1 MSDGEGKLSRSE
13 RPTPRY
19 GGSAPVRR
27 TDPSAPH
34 GGEARG
40 VVGRTVPAPTVPK
53 PTIRNVAERAGVSKS
68 LVSLVM
74 RGSPHVS
81 ERRRQAVL
89 QAARELG
96 YRPNAVARSLVEGR
110 TRLIGA
116 IVADLHNPFFAE
128 FLDGLQEALH
138 TQGLRMLVGS
148 GRWDPLFEAEA
159 VEAFLE
165 MRVDGLVLLSV
176 VPELL
181 KEAAASVPVVV
192 VGERDVSGVD
202 IVVDDDELGASL
214 AVDHLVELGHRRIA
228 HIEGARST
236 TARYRRAGY
245 EKAMR
250 RHGLAD
256 QIVVESGDFTE
267 EGGYRVAQ
275 ALLSRDP
282 RPTAIFAPNDL
293 VATGVLSAA
302 DELELPV
309 PDQISIVGYDNTHLA
324 AIRHISLTSVDQPR
338 RNMGRVAAEMLTAR
352 IEDPTR
358 VARQNLVV
366 PHLVVRSTTGPAPR

>member
-1 MSDGEGKLSRSE
+1 MSAEESPP
-13 RPTPRY
+13 RPDVTVHRQ
-19 GGSAPVRR
+19 GS
-27 TDPSAPH
+27 S
-34 GGEARG
+34 
-40 VVGRTVPAPTVPK
+40 K

-89 QAARELG
+89 KAARELG

-116 IVADLHNPFFAE
+116 LVADLHNPFFAE
-128 FLDGLQEALH
+128 FLDGLQESLH
-138 TQGLRMLVGS
+138 GEGLRMLVGS

-176 VPELL
+176 VPDSL
-181 KEAAASVPVVV
+181 KDAAASVPVVV
-192 VGERDVSGVD
+192 VGERDVEGVD

-214 AVDHLVELGHRRIA
+214 AVDHLVSQGHRKIA
-228 HIEGARST
+228 HIEGAPSS

-245 EKAMR
+245 EAAMV
-250 RHGLAD
+250 RHGLTD
-256 QIVVESGDFTE
+256 EITVQPGDFTE
-267 EGGYRVAQ
+267 DGGYRA
-275 ALLSRDP
+275 AKLLLSRPD

-293 VATGVLSAA
+293 VATGALSAA
-302 DELELPV
+302 DELELKV
-309 PDQISIVGYDNTHLA
+309 PQDVSIIGYDNTHLA

-338 RNMGRVAAEMLTAR
+338 RDMGRVAAELLCSR
-352 IEDPTR
+352 IEDPGR
-358 VARQNLVV
+358 EVRQELVL
-366 PHLVVRSTTGPAPR
+366 PHLVVRSTTGPLSG

>member
-1 MSDGEGKLSRSE
+1 M
-13 RPTPRY
+13 
-19 GGSAPVRR
+19 
-27 TDPSAPH
+27 
-34 GGEARG
+34 
-40 VVGRTVPAPTVPK
+40 
-53 PTIRNVAERAGVSKS
+53 
-68 LVSLVM
+68 
-74 RGSPHVS
+74 S

-128 FLDGLQEALH
+128 FLDGLQESLH
-138 TQGLRMLVGS
+138 GAGLRMLVGS

-176 VPELL
+176 VPESL

-192 VGERDVSGVD
+192 VGERDVVGVD

-245 EKAMR
+245 EKAMH

-256 QIVVESGDFTE
+256 EIVVEAGDFTE
-267 EGGYRVAQ
+267 DGGYRAAR
-275 ALLSRDP
+275 ALLRRDP

-293 VATGVLSAA
+293 VATGALSAA
-302 DELELPV
+302 DELGMRV
-309 PDQISIVGYDNTHLA
+309 PAQLSIVGYDNTHLA

-338 RNMGRVAAEMLTAR
+338 RDMGRVAAEMLTAR
-352 IEDPTR
+352 IGDPART
-358 VARQNLVV
+358 ARQNLVV
-366 PHLVVRSTTGPAPR
+366 PHLVVRSTTGPAPVL

>member
-1 MSDGEGKLSRSE
+1 MSADEEALE
-13 RPTPRY
+13 RIRPAAGAT
-19 GGSAPVRR
+19 RR
-27 TDPSAPH
+27 
-34 GGEARG
+34 
-40 VVGRTVPAPTVPK
+40 PAGISGAK

-89 QAARELG
+89 KAASELG

-116 IVADLHNPFFAE
+116 LVADLHNPFFAE
-128 FLDGLQEALH
+128 FLDGLQESLH
-138 TQGLRMLVGS
+138 GVGLRMIVGS

-159 VEAFLE
+159 VDAFLE

-176 VPELL
+176 VPDSLSD
-181 KEAAASVPVVV
+181 AASSVPVVL
-192 VGERDVSGVD
+192 VGERDVQGVD
-202 IVVDDDELGASL
+202 IVVDDDELGARL

-228 HIEGARST
+228 HIEGAPST

-245 EKAMR
+245 ELAMT
-250 RHGLAD
+250 RHRLSD
-256 QIVVESGDFTE
+256 QVIVGPGDFTE
-267 EGGYRVAQ
+267 EGGYQAAR
-275 ALLSRDP
+275 ALLSARP

-293 VATGVLSAA
+293 VAIGALSAA
-302 DELELPV
+302 DELGLRV
-309 PDQISIVGYDNTHLA
+309 PADVSIVGYDNTHLA

-338 RNMGRVAAEMLTAR
+338 RDMGRVAADLLCAR
-352 IEDPTR
+352 IEDLLREP
-358 VARQNLVV
+358 RQTLVV
-366 PHLVVRSTTGPAPR
+366 PHLVVRQTSGPAPSPDR